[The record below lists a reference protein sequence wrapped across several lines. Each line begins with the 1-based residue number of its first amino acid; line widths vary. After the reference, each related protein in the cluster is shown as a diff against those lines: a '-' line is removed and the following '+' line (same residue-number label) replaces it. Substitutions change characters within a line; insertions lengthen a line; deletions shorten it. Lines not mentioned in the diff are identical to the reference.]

1 MSSTSIQPRIKPV
14 GGRQWEC
21 ACQFVRRRGSSQK
34 QAYDRWLVAS
44 ILHAMAPA
52 KVLAEPKRKKAVKA
66 EKRKTKVN
74 HDVPGVLVHR
84 IEDQPAPPDAH
95 GGQGSIPVKPA
106 RPKPA
111 PYRGI
116 VAGPRT
122 FVKTGQ
128 YTLSPDMRLA
138 HARAA
143 AAQGTMRAMAP
154 SRPDQR
160 GLR

>member
-1 MSSTSIQPRIKPV
+1 MIPQPRIKPV

-44 ILHAMAPA
+44 IRHAMAPA
-52 KVLAEPKRKKAVKA
+52 KVPAEPKRKKAVKS
-66 EKRKTKVN
+66 EKRKTKVTQ
-74 HDVPGVLVHR
+74 DVPGVLVHR
-84 IEDQPAPPDAH
+84 IEDQPASSDSHA
-95 GGQGSIPVKPA
+95 GQGSIPVKPA

-111 PYRGI
+111 PYIG
-116 VAGPRT
+116 VAAGPRN

-128 YTLSPDMRLA
+128 YTMSPEMRLA

-143 AAQGTMRAMAP
+143 AAQGAMHAMAP